1 MHHRSRKDRLRP
13 MISLKDIDV
22 SYGERQVLD
31 RVSLTIAPRETMVLL
46 GGSGAGKSTIL
57 KTILRLIPIQRG
69 SITLD
74 DTDISQMDRV
84 ALRRAVGMVFQ
95 SIALFPHLNV
105 SQNVALPL
113 RLLAMGKKEIRDR
126 VTESLELVGLNV
138 NEYGLRYPH
147 MLSGGQQQRVGVARA
162 IARKPVYLL
171 MDEPFGA
178 LDAITRRHLQE
189 ELKVLRS
196 KLGITILFV
205 THDVMEAAT
214 LGDCIAVMD
223 QGKILQTGSIR
234 ELMEHPAHERVRELV
249 STPLM
254 ELRTFV
260 KDSVR

>member
-1 MHHRSRKDRLRP
+1 
-13 MISLKDIDV
+13 MISLKEIDV
-22 SYGERQVLD
+22 AYGERQILNS
-31 RVSLTIAPRETMVLL
+31 VSLTVAPRETMVLL

-57 KTILRLIPIQRG
+57 KSILRLIPIQHG

-74 DTDISQMDRV
+74 DADISQMDRV
-84 ALRRAVGMVFQ
+84 ELRRMVGMVFQ
-95 SIALFPHLNV
+95 GIALFPHLTV
-105 SQNVALPL
+105 SQNIALPL
-113 RLLAMGKKEIRDR
+113 RLLAMGKKEIRER
-126 VTESLELVGLNV
+126 VAETLELVGLNAA
-138 NEYGLRYPH
+138 EYGPRYPH

-162 IARKPVYLL
+162 IARRPAYLL

-189 ELKVLRS
+189 ELKLLRS

-223 QGKILQTGSIR
+223 QGRVLQTGSVR
-234 ELMEHPAHERVRELV
+234 ELMENPTHERVRELV